1 MPVTLMPNQGRLRL
15 NNTEV
20 RVFSS
25 CSERGGRAQSNT
37 NNCNNRLN
45 NPAFH
50 RISAKPINR
59 VIYLLSGR
67 QASVQRSPFAVRR
80 SPFAVHR
87 SPFTVHRSPFTGQ
100 CPEFRSLLT
109 TDADTDTDHFAVS
122 AYRRLGIGN
131 SAFFLPAPDSGK
143 GRAWTPVPG
152 VWTFSPR
159 N

>member
-1 MPVTLMPNQGRLRL
+1 MPHTLMPNQGRLRL

-37 NNCNNRLN
+37 NNCNNRFN

-67 QASVQRSPFAVRR
+67 QASVQRSPFAVHRSPFAVHRSPFTVRR

-87 SPFTVHRSPFTGQ
+87 SPFTVRRSPFTGQ

-109 TDADTDTDHFAVS
+109 TDTDTDHLRFGGRIGVS
-122 AYRRLGIGN
+122 AFGHREFCI
-131 SAFFLPAPDSGK
+131 LP
-143 GRAWTPVPG
+143 PG
-152 VWTFSPR
+152 S
-159 N
+159 